1 MKKTVRSI
9 LSMAALMILSVAAI
23 AQTTVKGVVVDG
35 STNETLPGA
44 SIIIPGTSTGTVTGL
59 DGTFVFEVPD
69 GTKSL
74 VVSFVGFLNKELTLK
89 GTQDLGT
96 IKLESDAVG
105 LSEISVLA
113 SVAIDRQTPV
123 AVSTIS
129 PELIAEKLGTQ
140 EFPEMLKSTP
150 GVYATKQGGGFGDSR
165 INLRGFE
172 SNNIGVMINGVP
184 INGMEN
190 GKVYWSNWAGLSDVT
205 RSQQVQR
212 GLGASKVA
220 TPAVGGTINILT
232 NSTDAKKGGSFAY
245 GIGNNGMEKQT
256 LTLSTGLLDNGWAVT
271 FSGSHTEGDGW
282 VKSTDF
288 DGWSYFLSV
297 GKQINDAHR
306 LTFTVFGAPQT
317 HNQRYTRGTIEAYEN
332 HQDGIRRNLDYGYKN
347 GERYNTAYNY
357 YHKPQ
362 ASLNHYWQINDKTTL
377 STSVYASIATGGGRS
392 TYGADKYDLRYNT
405 DGSLGTSTK
414 VTADGYL
421 DFDSV
426 IADNAA
432 STSGSTAIMTN
443 SINDHQWYGLLSNLN
458 TNLNDN
464 LKLSAGVDVR
474 YYKGEHR
481 TEIDDLLG
489 NSYYLDVNS
498 SGAAV
503 NINRDPNKRLKQGDA
518 VYYNYDGQILWGGL
532 FAQAEYQKDALSAF
546 VSASVTESQYRRVDY
561 FQYVPGEQ
569 KTAWQDFLGYSVKG
583 GANYNID
590 EKNNV
595 FVNVGY
601 FEKAP
606 FLTNTFLNYANDIND
621 DAKNERVYS
630 AEVGYGF
637 RSNKLA
643 ININGYYTKWMDKSY
658 VTTTT
663 IDREDWRFNVLG
675 LDALHMGVEMDLK
688 YNLSDDL
695 TITGMASL
703 GDWEWVSNG
712 VGNGVNVDDRTDE
725 SLQSMTIYSD
735 GLKVGDAAQTTAAL
749 GLDYEIFDDLKIGFN
764 YNYFADLYAYFKVS
778 DRDDATDTSQAWKMP
793 DYGTLDFNVKY
804 NFMVGNLK
812 ATVYGNINNVF
823 DTEYLSDATD
833 GSDHDWRTSYGY
845 YGYGRTASMRLKVRF

>member
-44 SIIIPGTSTGTVTGL
+44 SIIIPGTATGTVTGL
-59 DGTFVFEVPD
+59 DGTFVFEVPN

-74 VVSFVGFLNKELTLK
+74 VVSFVGFLNKELTLN

-150 GVYATKQGGGFGDSR
+150 GVYATKAGGGYGDSR

-232 NSTDAKKGGSFAY
+232 NSTDAKKGGSFSY
-245 GIGNNGMEKQT
+245 GIGNNGMEKQS

-271 FSGSHTEGDGW
+271 FSGSRTKGDGW
-282 VKSTDF
+282 VKSTDYE
-288 DGWSYFLSV
+288 GWSYFLSV

-306 LTFTVFGAPQT
+306 LTFTVFGAPQW
-317 HNQRYTRGTIEAYEN
+317 HNQRYTRGTIEDYKN
-332 HQDGIRRNLDYGYKN
+332 HKDGSRRNLDYGFKN
-347 GERYNTAYNY
+347 GERFNTAYNY

-362 ASLNHYWQINDKTTL
+362 ASLNHYWQINEKTTL
-377 STSVYASIATGGGRS
+377 STSVYASISEGGGRS
-392 TYGADKYDLRYNT
+392 TDGKDKYWLRYDNNGKV
-405 DGSLGTSTK
+405 GSSTR

-421 DFDSV
+421 DYDSV

-432 STSGSTAIMTN
+432 SLSGSRAIITN
-443 SINDHQWYGLLSNLN
+443 SVNSHQWYGVLSNLS
-458 TNLNDN
+458 TELNEN
-464 LKLSAGVDVR
+464 LKLSGGVDLR
-474 YYKGEHR
+474 YYIGQHSTK
-481 TEIDDLLG
+481 IDDLLG
-489 NSYYLDVNS
+489 GDYFVDVDNN
-498 SGAAV
+498 GASK
-503 NINRDPNKRLKQGDA
+503 NINRAANTKLKKGDKI
-518 VYYNYDGQILWGGL
+518 YYDNPGEIMWGGL
-532 FAQAEYQKDALSAF
+532 FSQLEYQKDALSAF
-546 VSASVTESQYRRVDY
+546 VSASVTESQYRRTDH
-561 FQYVPGEQ
+561 FQYLPGNQ
-569 KTAWQDFLGYSVKG
+569 KTAWQDFLGYSAKA
-583 GANYNID
+583 GANYNLD

-606 FLTNTFLNYANDIND
+606 FFNSVFLNYANDINP
-621 DAKNERVYS
+621 DAENEKVYS

-637 RSNKLA
+637 RSNKLSV
-643 ININGYYTKWMDKSY
+643 NINGYYTKWMDKSIA
-658 VTTTT
+658 TTTT
-663 IDREDWRFNVLG
+663 IRNEDWRFNVLG
-675 LDALHMGVEMDLK
+675 LDALHMGVEMDMK
-688 YNLSDDL
+688 YQITNELSL
-695 TITGMASL
+695 TGMASM
-703 GDWEWVSNG
+703 GDWEWISNG
-712 VGNGVNVDDRTDE
+712 TANGVNMDNKDDQTKE
-725 SLQSMTIYSD
+725 TLTIYSD

-749 GLDYEIFDDLKIGFN
+749 GLDYQILDDLKIGMN
-764 YNYFADLYAYFKVS
+764 YNYYANLYAYFNVA
-778 DRDDATDTSQAWKMP
+778 DRDNANDLSQAWEMP
-793 DYGTLDFNVKY
+793 DYGLFDLNVKY
-804 NFMVGNLK
+804 NFMLGSLK
-812 ATVYGNINNVF
+812 ATVYGNVQNVF
-823 DTEYLSDATD
+823 NTEYFSDATD
-833 GSDHDWRTSYGY
+833 GSAHDWKTSYGF
-845 YGYGRTASMRLKVRF
+845 YGFGRTASMRLKIKF